1 VANDFAGLK
10 WRVLARQPWWWK
22 ECFEQLSVE
31 GTPYV
36 NKEEATSL
44 ILAGQQQLVSG
55 DFDSLQST
63 VRKLWD
69 LQPKDNVEMEQQ
81 IALQSGIK
89 RRWS

>member
-1 VANDFAGLK
+1 M
-10 WRVLARQPWWWK
+10 
-22 ECFEQLSVE
+22 
-31 GTPYV
+31 

>member
-1 VANDFAGLK
+1 
-10 WRVLARQPWWWK
+10 
-22 ECFEQLSVE
+22 
-31 GTPYV
+31 V